1 VHQGWHREVFSM
13 LHLYK
18 NVHCNLEE
26 KKWNSGGTVV
36 SGVDVHSE
44 ILVAAEDHAPPKAK
58 AKL

>member
-1 VHQGWHREVFSM
+1 M

-18 NVHCNLEE
+18 NVQSNL
-26 KKWNSGGTVV
+26 KKKNSGGTVV